1 MNMEAS
7 VDTDRTLHSA
17 VERFADHP
25 RILIALDFDGCV
37 AELVSN
43 AADARPVPANAEAIA
58 ALAEL
63 DGVDVAYVSGRSLE
77 SLRELAQPPEGV
89 LLIGSHG
96 AEKDLGEDA
105 PGLELSTNET
115 LARGQIISTLEEVA
129 ADAEGAWVE
138 HKPAGAA
145 LHVRNVN
152 GDQLGEQVL
161 EHGRAALSLVDGAY
175 LKNGKKVL
183 ESVVV
188 LATKGEGITELRQ
201 HTGADAVLF
210 AGDDVTDEHGFAVLE
225 GEDLGIKVGE
235 GETAAGHRIAEPK
248 DLAGVLRLIA
258 QRRSTDPDARPTR

>member
-7 VDTDRTLHSA
+7 VDTDRTLRGA

-77 SLRELAQPPEGV
+77 SLRELAQPPAGV

-145 LHVRNVN
+145 LHVRNVD

-248 DLAGVLRLIA
+248 DLAGVLRLIV
-258 QRRSTDPDARPTR
+258 QRRSTDSEARPTR

>member
-1 MNMEAS
+1 MESPLEMDEAL
-7 VDTDRTLHSA
+7 RRAL
-17 VERFADHP
+17 ERFADHR

-43 AADARPVPANAEAIA
+43 AADARPVPENAAAIA
-58 ALAEL
+58 ALADL
-63 DGVDVAYVSGRSLE
+63 DGVEVAYVSGRSLE
-77 SLRELAQPPEGV
+77 SLRELAQPPQGA

-96 AEKDLGEDA
+96 AEKDLGADA
-105 PGLELSTNET
+105 PGLELSTTET

-129 ADAEGAWVE
+129 ADAPGAWVE

-145 LHVRNVN
+145 LHVRNVE
-152 GDQLGEQVL
+152 GDELGERVL

-188 LATKGEGITELRQ
+188 LATKGEGITDLRE
-201 HTGADAVLF
+201 HTSPDAVLF
-210 AGDDVTDEHGFAVLE
+210 AGDDVTDEHGFAVLH

-258 QRRSTDPDARPTR
+258 QQRSAAHSETRPTS